1 MADDIALPERLERPV
16 QTFSSRAV
24 EVLREM
30 ILSGQLRHGQRLNEV
45 ELADALGI
53 SRGPLREAIQ
63 RLRSESLLTSVPG
76 RGAFVRTFTPASLRE
91 LYEVRIALETHAL
104 RLVGE
109 HPSPEG
115 IEELLQLLEQTS
127 DALID
132 GQDYPLAMDFH
143 HQIVALADNQALL
156 EAVTDVHRQIHLART
171 WSGWGHVRARIVFD
185 VHKEILEHLANGR
198 SDQAADLLATHLQ
211 DSLQSALAVLQF
223 DSSTA
228 EAPILVGSE
237 TLAGPTEGTAKDG

>member
-1 MADDIALPERLERPV
+1 MTDALPGRLERPV

-63 RLRSESLLTSVPG
+63 RLRSEGLLTSIPG
-76 RGAFVRTFTPASLRE
+76 RGAFVRTFTPNLLME

-115 IEELLQLLEQTS
+115 IEELFQLLAQTS

-143 HQIVALADNQALL
+143 HQIVALADNQSLL
-156 EAVTDVHRQIHLART
+156 DVVTDVHRQIHLART
-171 WSGWGHVRARIVFD
+171 WSGWGPARARIVFD
-185 VHKEILEHLANGR
+185 VHGEILEHLANGQ
-198 SDQAADLLATHLQ
+198 SGQAADLLAIHLG
-211 DSLQSALAVLQF
+211 DSLQSALAVLES
-223 DSSTA
+223 DGSAA
-228 EAPILVGSE
+228 EVARVTGSK
-237 TLAGPTEGTAKDG
+237 TLAAQSEGATRDG